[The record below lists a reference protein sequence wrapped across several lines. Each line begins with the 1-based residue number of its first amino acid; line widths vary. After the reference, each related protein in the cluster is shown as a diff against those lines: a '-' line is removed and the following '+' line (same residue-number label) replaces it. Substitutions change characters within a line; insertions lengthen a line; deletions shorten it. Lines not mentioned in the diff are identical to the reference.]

1 MRIPYHF
8 ERLIKLSCFLE
19 VKTVRQFQV
28 MEINHMVGFASRHD
42 KGSLMF

>member
-8 ERLIKLSCFLE
+8 ERLIKLE
-19 VKTVRQFQV
+19 VKTVRQFQA
-28 MEINHMVGFASRHD
+28 MEINHTVGFASRHD